1 MNITTDINRLE
12 QQNQLK
18 NNLLTLLISKLQFFL
33 SIRLREQLYKAAF
46 MVRVLFT
53 VSFHSEAA
61 SESFVI
67 PPPT

>member
-1 MNITTDINRLE
+1 MKLSSTTDISIYPYAIVSN
-12 QQNQLK
+12 
-18 NNLLTLLISKLQFFL
+18 SKLQFFL

-46 MVRVLFT
+46 MVQVLFT
-53 VSFHSEAA
+53 VSSHSAAA